1 MKRLIISTAVG
12 LLLTACGGG
21 GGATTATVEPAR
33 TDIACTAVTSG
44 SDLDNAPIYSFGG
57 LQSNWKNENSVPGKT
72 STQNFVFAVSNYSAI
87 AKDNNDVALKSKV
100 VSSIYRWSSADAF
113 KGSRWCWSASTGMWD
128 STCTQWVD
136 PEGNDLSAIQDNGFI
151 MQMVESIRSS
161 YSLVSDWAK
170 TNDPAKHQNIMAWL
184 NYWDVNYPNPTNVFF
199 GLGMGGYH
207 WEIQRVTD
215 SSGVQATVPLVN
227 QLMTGILPLMND
239 DGSFVN
245 RTTRGNR
252 ALWYHFTSINEV
264 MTSMYLAKRAG
275 VEINPVMETRL
286 HKAVDIFLKTL
297 DNPAYILPWASV
309 GYNNGGDGTQQEF
322 NFGKIN
328 DFTGWYDNF
337 YAGSWI
343 YLYTNWY
350 PSNAN
355 AIKLKQIVPTTAKSA
370 HIDTQFGAP
379 LGCTIY

>member
-21 GGATTATVEPAR
+21 GGASTATVEPVRA
-33 TDIACTAVTSG
+33 DIACTAVTSG

-170 TNDPAKHQNIMAWL
+170 TNDPAKHQN
-184 NYWDVNYPNPTNVFF
+184 
-199 GLGMGGYH
+199 
-207 WEIQRVTD
+207 
-215 SSGVQATVPLVN
+215 
-227 QLMTGILPLMND
+227 
-239 DGSFVN
+239 N
-245 RTTRGNR
+245 RTLGKKMLTRDR
-252 ALWYHFTSINEV
+252 ICRFSHLIYRHSI
-264 MTSMYLAKRAG
+264 YR
-275 VEINPVMETRL
+275 R
-286 HKAVDIFLKTL
+286 
-297 DNPAYILPWASV
+297 
-309 GYNNGGDGTQQEF
+309 
-322 NFGKIN
+322 
-328 DFTGWYDNF
+328 
-337 YAGSWI
+337 
-343 YLYTNWY
+343 
-350 PSNAN
+350 
-355 AIKLKQIVPTTAKSA
+355 
-370 HIDTQFGAP
+370 
-379 LGCTIY
+379 